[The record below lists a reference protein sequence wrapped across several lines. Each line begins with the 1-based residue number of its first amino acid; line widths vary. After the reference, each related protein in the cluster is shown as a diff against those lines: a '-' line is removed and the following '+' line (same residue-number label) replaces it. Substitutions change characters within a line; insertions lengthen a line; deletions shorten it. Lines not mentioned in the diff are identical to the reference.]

1 MTDFELMLKE
11 ANIDL
16 ELLNKY
22 IESDEFIKEAGP
34 VVDFGNKNYEVK
46 DSSIEGLGIFTTKD
60 FNKGDVIGYGTMDGC
75 RTIAGRYTNHSKY
88 PNAKFYYFKDN
99 SNTILIAEDNIK
111 KEQEIVVNYR
121 HHTYNKHY
129 YE

>member
-22 IESDEFIKEAGP
+22 IESDEFIKKAGP
-34 VVDFGNKNYEVK
+34 VVNDFNNNYQIL
-46 DSSIEGLGIFTTKD
+46 DSEIEGVGIFATKD
-60 FNKGDVIGYGTMDGC
+60 IRKGYKIGYASINNT
-75 RTIAGRYTNHSKY
+75 RTYAGRYTNHSLNN
-88 PNAKFYYFKDN
+88 NAKFYYFKDN

-111 KEQEIVVNYR
+111 KGEEIVVNYR
-121 HHTYNKHY
+121 HHTYNKEY

>member
-1 MTDFELMLKE
+1 MTDFELMLEE

-34 VVDFGNKNYEVK
+34 VVNDFNNNYQILNSE
-46 DSSIEGLGIFTTKD
+46 IEGVGIFATKD
-60 FNKGDVIGYGTMDGC
+60 IKKGYEIGYASINNT
-75 RTIAGRYTNHSKY
+75 RTYAGRYTNHSLNN
-88 PNAKFYYFKDN
+88 NAKFYYFKDN

-111 KEQEIVVNYR
+111 KGQEIVVNYR

>member
-75 RTIAGRYTNHSKY
+75 RTIAGRYANHSKH